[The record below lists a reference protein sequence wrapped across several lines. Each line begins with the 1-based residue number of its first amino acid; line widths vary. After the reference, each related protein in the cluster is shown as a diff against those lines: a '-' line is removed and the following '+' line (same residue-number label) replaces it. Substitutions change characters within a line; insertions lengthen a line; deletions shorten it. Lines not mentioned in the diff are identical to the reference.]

1 MRVKFSNPDLFRE
14 DDNANLILNES
25 LPKADR
31 VLFGEIVQFNDFYGV
46 FQIRVQ
52 GTGNMIHVDPNS
64 DPNFGFVPNAV
75 SDQKYEIMLE
85 ALIAKLD

>member
-14 DDNANLILNES
+14 DDNFNPILNES

-31 VLFGEIVQFNDFYGV
+31 VLFGEIVQFNDFYSV

-52 GTGNMIHVDPNS
+52 GTGDMIHVDPNS
-64 DPNFGFVPNAV
+64 DPNFGFVLDAV
-75 SDQKYEIMLE
+75 GDRKYEIMLE